1 MNNSTPP
8 EPPGDA
14 EARYRALVEQLPAV
28 TYLDEVGPSDRT
40 LYMSP
45 QVAALLGYT
54 PEEMTREVPLWPQ
67 IIHPD
72 DRERVLAE
80 SKRHDDT
87 GDPYDTEYRLV
98 ARDGRTVWIHDRS
111 VLVLDEDG
119 KPQFWQGVLVEITE
133 RKRTQELE
141 RALEVQREEAAE
153 LRALDE
159 MKNTFLRA
167 VSHDLRTPLAAIL
180 GLAVTLEREDLQL
193 DVAETKQMA
202 GRIVVNARKLDRL
215 VNDLLD
221 IDRIGRGMVE
231 PSLVETEL
239 DRLVREVVTGS
250 DLIPGREVVIETEPV
265 VVNVDRSK
273 VERIVENLLA
283 NTARHTPPGTG
294 VWVSVRPEER
304 GVVIAVEDD
313 GPGVP
318 PEHRIEIF
326 EPFHQGPGTP
336 DHSPGVGIG
345 LALVARFAELH
356 GGHAWVEDREGGGAS
371 FRVYLPEAL
380 PLEPSRD

>member
-1 MNNSTPP
+1 MNDSTPP

-28 TYLDEVGPSDRT
+28 TYLDEVEPSDRT

-45 QVAALLGYT
+45 QVEALLGYT

-80 SKRHDDT
+80 SKRHDET
-87 GDPYDTEYRLV
+87 GDPYDTEYRLI

-111 VLVLDEDG
+111 VLVRGEDG
-119 KPQFWQGVLVEITE
+119 KPHFWQGVLVEITE

-141 RALEVQREEAAE
+141 RALEVQLEEAAE

-193 DVAETKQMA
+193 DAAETKQMA

-265 VVNVDRSK
+265 VVNVDPSK

-283 NTARHTPPGTG
+283 NTARHTPPGSG
-294 VWVSVRPEER
+294 VWVSVRPEEH

-326 EPFHQGPGTP
+326 EPFQQGPGTP

-371 FRVYLPEAL
+371 FRVYLPEAP
-380 PLEPSRD
+380 PLETLRD